1 MINLPYWFELQK
13 LRVGRE
19 NDRRRKLSDE
29 EINAIIELRASGFS
43 IRKLAKMFKVDRNTI
58 KWHTSPEF
66 RKREYER
73 KRRMNYYYN
82 REKHR
87 LAVKRYREHLKEIY
101 GLRRWRLNEMQKRVR
116 EDTKKAYRVN

>member
-1 MINLPYWFELQK
+1 

-29 EINAIIELRASGFS
+29 EINAIVELRASGFS

-66 RKREYER
+66 RKKEYKR

-82 REKHR
+82 KEKQ
-87 LAVKRYREHLKEIY
+87 
-101 GLRRWRLNEMQKRVR
+101 LNEMQKRIR